1 VTLVFSDDEVHAATT
16 RARANSWAASDSSR
30 KLAWAGA
37 VDDPGGREAA
47 TRARRRA
54 LPNHAEQ
61 RERDKGDLE
70 MGSAAERKALAHEF
84 ERHIEEEGE
93 IVEKY
98 HALSDKLTDDRLSV
112 LVNHIA
118 TEEEMHH
125 FLLRTLAD
133 WLQAPAPRAETRVAS
148 GPDRD
153 ELLRVTRMLR
163 GHEKKTTEACRGL
176 KSRLSDDEGE
186 LFEAVL
192 DAIILDSEKHHRLL
206 ATVEKLIGG

>member
-1 VTLVFSDDEVHAATT
+1 MGSADE
-16 RARANSWAASDSSR
+16 
-30 KLAWAGA
+30 
-37 VDDPGGREAA
+37 
-47 TRARRRA
+47 RRA
-54 LPNHAEQ
+54 LA
-61 RERDKGDLE
+61 D
-70 MGSAAERKALAHEF
+70 EF

-93 IVEKY
+93 IVKKY
-98 HALSDKLTDDRLSV
+98 HSLSDKLTDDRLSV

-133 WLQAPAPRAETRVAS
+133 WLQASAPRAATRIAS

-176 KSRLSDDEGE
+176 KSRLSDEEGE
-186 LFEAVL
+186 LFDAVL

-206 ATVEKLIGG
+206 ATVEMLIGG

>member
-1 VTLVFSDDEVHAATT
+1 MT
-16 RARANSWAASDSSR
+16 RGRADSWAASDSSR
-30 KLAWAGA
+30 KLARLGA
-37 VDDPGGREAA
+37 VDDPGRLGGAA
-47 TRARRRA
+47 SRARRRA

-61 RERDKGDLE
+61 REREKGDPE
-70 MGSAAERKALAHEF
+70 MASADERKALADEF

-93 IVEKY
+93 IVNKY
-98 HALSDKLTDDRLSV
+98 HSLSDKLADGRLSV
-112 LVNHIA
+112 LVNHIV

-133 WLQAPAPRAETRVAS
+133 WLRTPAPRAETRIES
-148 GPDRD
+148 DPDRD

-163 GHEKKTTEACRGL
+163 GHERKTTEACRGL
-176 KSRLSDDEGE
+176 KSRLSGDEGE
-186 LFEAVL
+186 LFDAVL